1 YEEARDEDLALDED
15 EGRILPELTV
25 GELLDLLEL
34 LPAQHF
40 TQPPP
45 RYTEA
50 SLVRTLEEY
59 GIGRPSTYAP
69 TVAVIQDREYV
80 VKQDKDRLV
89 PTETGKIVND
99 LLTKHFTEVMDYQ
112 FTARM
117 EDRLDEIAEGKREWQ
132 PMLSEF
138 YFPFEA
144 RLKIARQTI
153 PNIQQEEQIGRD
165 CPVCGKPL
173 VIRYG
178 RFGKFIGC
186 SDYPNC
192 RHTEQWLERMGI
204 ACPTCGEAHG
214 GELIVRRSKRG
225 RTFYGCS
232 RFPDCNFTSWKRPLQ
247 QPCPNCGG
255 LLIEQNRST
264 AQCIKCSNS
273 YRINELPSV
282 EAELA

>member
-1 YEEARDEDLALDED
+1 
-15 EGRILPELTV
+15 
-25 GELLDLLEL
+25 
-34 LPAQHF
+34 
-40 TQPPP
+40 
-45 RYTEA
+45 
-50 SLVRTLEEY
+50 RTLEEY